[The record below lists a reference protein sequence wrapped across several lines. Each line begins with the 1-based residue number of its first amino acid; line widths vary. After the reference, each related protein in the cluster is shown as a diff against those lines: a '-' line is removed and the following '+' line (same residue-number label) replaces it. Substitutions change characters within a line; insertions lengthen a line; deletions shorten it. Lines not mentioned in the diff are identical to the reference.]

1 MQTKLEQG
9 ASLKISRLRGSD
21 GLVHPKV
28 YLARRTNWRD
38 KSCMRGADD
47 LHQVPVDA
55 VMLTPHMLAAFI
67 ARGRGFQA
75 MLAKATKP

>member
-1 MQTKLEQG
+1 
-9 ASLKISRLRGSD
+9 
-21 GLVHPKV
+21 VH
-28 YLARRTNWRD
+28 AR
-38 KSCMRGADD
+38 